1 MTKKMPTYS
10 GIYYASGKN
19 GFAKEGKTSLFNTD
33 PGKRFQQ
40 GSTPRRDG
48 SAGIVG
54 SPRVLRLMRI

>member
-10 GIYYASGKN
+10 GIYDSSIKN
-19 GFAKEGKTSLFNTD
+19 GCAKEGKTSLFNTD
-33 PGKRFQQ
+33 PGNRFQK
-40 GSTPRRDG
+40 GSTPENDG